1 MQIACC
7 TYPVDEG
14 WGRGVGRKKDK
25 LLLKCAEPEMLYSVL
40 LVVPTYT
47 HIYTYIYMYFFDGP
61 KCKWVF
67 PALVLPDDDFLICL
81 GRNKFAMCKFL
92 DRFAFWAFL
101 FGSLYII
108 C

>member
-1 MQIACC
+1 
-7 TYPVDEG
+7 
-14 WGRGVGRKKDK
+14 
-25 LLLKCAEPEMLYSVL
+25 
-40 LVVPTYT
+40 
-47 HIYTYIYMYFFDGP
+47 MYFFDGP

>member
-7 TYPVDEG
+7 TYPVDGG

-40 LVVPTYT
+40 LVVHT
-47 HIYTYIYMYFFDGP
+47 HMYIYVYIYFFDGP